1 MTPEEKKRR
10 EEEERAKFVT
20 PTMVPPPPRPQE
32 PQIQQQPQNPSV
44 PKMFGDMMKAK
55 IMEKA
60 VGAAMGF
67 IPFMKNGGNVVGLA
81 RGDEVPHTDD
91 DKDPVTRLYEKPGPR
106 LPAPRPQ
113 AIGPLAQAL
122 PPGLTSTDMQILQF
136 YGVDPFKASIE
147 DAEHYGNL
155 YEYQYGG
162 MELHPL
168 ADPGGYNK
176 GGNVPYFQIGGN
188 SGKYP
193 GGLSPA
199 GMIRQFMR
207 LKELDDA
214 VKSKGRGESPIP
226 NPKMPALGAPGP
238 RMVRAQEGQ
247 KIPKS
252 FVMPEFKPK
261 QQSNKDESYF
271 QRFERTGQLGT
282 GIPNVYVTPQ
292 RQGAMVSYERNDVLP
307 FTSIW
312 NMMFNKSMKEKK

>member
-55 IMEKA
+55 LMEKA
-60 VGAAMGF
+60 VTTAMG
-67 IPFMKNGGNVVGLA
+67 IPLPFMQNGG
-81 RGDEVPHTDD
+81 
-91 DKDPVTRLYEKPGPR
+91 
-106 LPAPRPQ
+106 
-113 AIGPLAQAL
+113 
-122 PPGLTSTDMQILQF
+122 S
-136 YGVDPFKASIE
+136 
-147 DAEHYGNL
+147 
-155 YEYQYGG
+155 
-162 MELHPL
+162 
-168 ADPGGYNK
+168 
-176 GGNVPYFQIGGN
+176 VPYFQIGGN

-247 KIPKS
+247 KIPKA
-252 FVMPEFKPK
+252 FVMPEFMPK
-261 QQSNKDESYF
+261 QKSNENENYF